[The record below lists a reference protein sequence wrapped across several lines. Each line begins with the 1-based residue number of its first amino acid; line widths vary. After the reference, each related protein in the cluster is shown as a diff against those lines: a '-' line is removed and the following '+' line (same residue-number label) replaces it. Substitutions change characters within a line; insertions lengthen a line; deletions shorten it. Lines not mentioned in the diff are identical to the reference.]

1 MPIIT
6 SLLDSDLYKTSM
18 QQAMFHQLPGACGTY
33 KFLCRNKGIDLRPLR
48 DTIEEEL
55 DALCELKY
63 TDDEL
68 NYLASIRFIKPD
80 FIEFLRL
87 FKLNRN
93 HIKVR
98 ERDGVLDIRASG
110 PLYLVSPFEI
120 YVLSIVHE
128 LYSLKYNCHEYGQPI
143 VYIERQEGE
152 KRLQEKINML
162 HDYRTLHGVIPSII
176 DFGTRR
182 RFLKIWQEHVL
193 KELNDNKLIIGTSNM
208 MFAKKFGITAI
219 GTFAHEWVMLFQG
232 LGLCPLRDSQTRAFQ
247 AWQDEYR
254 SDLGICLSDSL
265 GNKKFLK
272 DFDMYF
278 AKLFDGCR
286 HDSGPTY
293 EWGDSLIKHYDQ
305 MKIDPK
311 TKSLVFSDGLD
322 IPEAIKIYEY
332 FKDRIKVSFGIGTN
346 LTNDMGVPALQNVMK
361 LIEVNGNPVAKIS
374 ENPDKT
380 MCENKEFLTYL
391 RSVI

>member
-6 SLLDSDLYKTSM
+6 SLLNTDLYKISM
-18 QQAMFHQLPGACGTY
+18 LQAMFHRLTGADGVY

-48 DTIEEEL
+48 FRIEEEL
-55 DALCELKY
+55 DALCDLKFRDDELKY
-63 TDDEL
+63 LST
-68 NYLASIRFIKPD
+68 IRFIKPD

-87 FKLNRN
+87 FKLNRD
-93 HIKVR
+93 HIKVT
-98 ERDGVLDIRASG
+98 EVDGCLDIRTKG
-110 PLYLVSPFEI
+110 PLFLGSPFEI

-128 LYSLKYNCHEYGQPI
+128 VYTQYYNDRPEVI
-143 VYIERQEGE
+143 AEGMRRLEE
-152 KRLQEKINML
+152 KCGILRRFREFN
-162 HDYRTLHGVIPSII
+162 GVIPTII

-182 RFLKIWQEHVL
+182 RFTKKWQKTVL
-193 KELNDNKLIIGTSNM
+193 ERLAEDMLIIGTSNLM
-208 MFAKKFGITAI
+208 YAKELGLVPI
-219 GTFAHEWVMLFQG
+219 GTFAHEWVELFQG
-232 LGLCPLRDSQTRAFQ
+232 LGVCQLKDSQKYAFQ
-247 AWQDEYR
+247 AWNDEYR
-254 SDLGICLSDSL
+254 GDLGTCLSDTL
-265 GNKKFLK
+265 GNAKFLK

-286 HDSGPTY
+286 HDSGPAI
-293 EWGDSLIKHYDQ
+293 EWGESIIRHYEK

-322 IPEAIKIYEY
+322 VPETIRI
-332 FKDRIKVSFGIGTN
+332 FQHFRDRIKTSFGIGTN

-380 MCENKEFLTYL
+380 MCENSEFLTYL
-391 RSVI
+391 RSVIQT